1 MELRI
6 NLQEHLH
13 AGMELLT
20 RGALEIRADDCPFVS
35 PTLGGRLSHRGGR
48 SLILLNQFHIAM
60 PSQLATFG
68 QFGFY
73 PIFIGHLALNGFANH
88 LIEF

>member
-13 AGMELLT
+13 AGMELLA
-20 RGALEIRADDCPFVS
+20 RGALEIGVDDCPLIS

-60 PSQLATFG
+60 PPQLATFG